1 MSIDEVLKIIKAFF
15 EALLNIIKTIKGEKD
30 ANAESGNA

>member
-15 EALLNIIKTIKGEKD
+15 EALLNIIKTLKGEEKATD
-30 ANAESGNA
+30 ATGE